1 MWRRVQKGSGSLIPF
16 LLSSLSGSFTVN
28 ADGADKLG
36 AVSSESRICSEI
48 GIGLLERGVRF
59 TQRNVQAKR
68 ANHMTLGKCGR
79 CARWDDSLC
88 GSNRLAI
95 LRVLGRLAHSARYA
109 T

>member
-1 MWRRVQKGSGSLIPF
+1 MWRRVRKSSGSLIPF
-16 LLSSLSGSFTVN
+16 LLSNLSGSFTVN
-28 ADGADKLG
+28 AAGMDKLG

-48 GIGLLERGVRF
+48 GIGLLERGVRL
-59 TQRNVQAKR
+59 VHGLSSKK
-68 ANHMTLGKCGR
+68 ANHMTLGECGR

-95 LRVLGRLAHSARYA
+95 LKVSGRLTHSTRNA